1 MDFTLERL
9 LCGTQ
14 RSEKAKPFP
23 STRVILKCNEKTTRR
38 KLCKIN
44 DFVFIILFLIR
55 LNIRTEADSV
65 LLAENSAKTI
75 IRKNDESN
83 QYKIPLR

>member
-55 LNIRTEADSV
+55 LSIRTETGSV
-65 LLAENSAKTI
+65 LLAENFG
-75 IRKNDESN
+75 KNDNKE
-83 QYKIPLR
+83 K

>member
-23 STRVILKCNEKTTRR
+23 STRVTLSFSEKTISVNTGVIHKKNEIKSTKRR
-38 KLCKIN
+38 
-44 DFVFIILFLIR
+44 D
-55 LNIRTEADSV
+55 
-65 LLAENSAKTI
+65 NSHF
-75 IRKNDESN
+75 N
-83 QYKIPLR
+83 Q

>member
-23 STRVILKCNEKTTRR
+23 STRVTLSFSEKTISVNTGVTHEKNEIKSTR
-38 KLCKIN
+38 
-44 DFVFIILFLIR
+44 
-55 LNIRTEADSV
+55 
-65 LLAENSAKTI
+65 AK
-75 IRKNDESN
+75 R
-83 QYKIPLR
+83 